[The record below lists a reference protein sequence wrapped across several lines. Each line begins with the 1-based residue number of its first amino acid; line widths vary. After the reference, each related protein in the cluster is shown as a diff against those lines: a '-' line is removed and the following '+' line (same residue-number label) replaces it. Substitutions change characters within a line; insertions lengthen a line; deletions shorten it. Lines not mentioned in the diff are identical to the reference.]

1 MLIAFAVMC
10 GGLVILT
17 YGADRF
23 VEGAAATA
31 TNLGVP
37 AILVG
42 LVIVGFATSAP
53 EMLVSGIAAWEGRPA
68 LGIGN
73 AIGSNITNVGLVLG
87 ATALLIPMT
96 VRSGI
101 LAREFPLLFVVLAVA
116 TATLWDDALS
126 RTEGLLLLGGMLIMI
141 GITVWLALHVQR
153 GDPIVAEIDQE
164 LPPRMSGV
172 RATVWLVLGLA
183 LLLLGSRFVVSGA
196 VDIAARL
203 GISDVVIG
211 LTVVAVGT
219 SLPEL
224 AASIAS
230 AWKNEH
236 DIALGNVLGSN
247 MFNSLGVLGIPAV
260 LAPSPFEPEVMQR
273 DVPSMV
279 LLTALLFLMCRPRGG
294 QQRIGRVDG
303 AILLGAF
310 VVYQLMLFFDH

>member
-37 AILVG
+37 ALLVG

-53 EMLVSGIAAWEGRPA
+53 EMLVSGMAAWEGRPT

-87 ATALLIPMT
+87 ATALLVPMT

-101 LAREFPLLFVVLAVA
+101 LGREFPLLFAVLALA
-116 TATLWDDALS
+116 TAMLWDNALS
-126 RTEGLLLLGGMLIMI
+126 HTEGLLLLGGMFLMI
-141 GITVWLALHVQR
+141 AATVWLALHVQR
-153 GDPIVAEIDQE
+153 GDPIVAEIDHE

-172 RATVWLVLGLA
+172 RATMWLCLGLG

-196 VDIAARL
+196 ADIAARL
-203 GISDVVIG
+203 GLSDVIIG
-211 LTVVAVGT
+211 LTVVAIGT

-230 AWKNEH
+230 AWKNEP

-247 MFNSLGVLGIPAV
+247 MFNSLGVLGLPAV
-260 LAPSPFEPEVMQR
+260 IAPGAFEPEVMQR
-273 DVPSMV
+273 DVPSMI
-279 LLTALLFLMCRPRGG
+279 LLTVLLFLMCRPRGG
-294 QQRIGRVDG
+294 QQRIRRLDG
-303 AILLGAF
+303 AMLLGAF
-310 VVYQLMLFFDH
+310 VFYQVMLFFDH

>member
-1 MLIAFAVMC
+1 MLTAFAVMC
-10 GGLVILT
+10 GGLVVLT

-37 AILVG
+37 SLLVG

-53 EMLVSGIAAWEGRPA
+53 EMLVSGIAAWEGRPT

-87 ATALLIPMT
+87 ATALLVPMT

-101 LAREFPLLFVVLAVA
+101 LGREFPLLFAVLGVA
-116 TATLWDDALS
+116 TATLWDDSLS
-126 RTEGLLLLGGMLIMI
+126 RTEGLLLLGGMFVMI
-141 GITVWLALHVQR
+141 GVTVWLALHVQR
-153 GDPIVAEIDQE
+153 GDPIVAEIDHE

-172 RATVWLVLGLA
+172 RATVWLCLGLG

-196 VDIAARL
+196 AEIAARL
-203 GISDVVIG
+203 GISDVIIG
-211 LTVVAVGT
+211 LTVVAIGT

-260 LAPSPFEPEVMQR
+260 IAPGAFEAEVMQR

-279 LLTALLFLMCRPRGG
+279 LLTVLLFLMCRPRAG
-294 QQRIGRVDG
+294 QQRIGRFDG

-310 VVYQLMLFFDH
+310 VFYQVMLFLDH

>member
-1 MLIAFAVMC
+1 MLTAFAVMC
-10 GGLVILT
+10 GGLVVLT

-37 AILVG
+37 SILVG

-53 EMLVSGIAAWEGRPA
+53 EMLVSGMAAWEGRPT

-87 ATALLIPMT
+87 ATALLVPMT

-101 LAREFPLLFVVLAVA
+101 LGREFPLLFAVLGVA
-116 TATLWDDALS
+116 TATLWDDSLS
-126 RTEGLLLLGGMLIMI
+126 RTEGLLLLGGMFVMI
-141 GITVWLALHVQR
+141 GVTVWLALHVQR
-153 GDPIVAEIDQE
+153 GDPIVAEIDHE

-172 RATVWLVLGLA
+172 RATVWLCLGLG

-196 VDIAARL
+196 AEIAARL
-203 GISDVVIG
+203 GISDVIIG
-211 LTVVAVGT
+211 LTVVAIGT

-236 DIALGNVLGSN
+236 DIALGNLLGSN

-260 LAPSPFEPEVMQR
+260 IAPGAFEAEVMQR

-279 LLTALLFLMCRPRGG
+279 LLTVLLFLMCRPRDG
-294 QQRIGRVDG
+294 QQRIGRFDG
-303 AILLGAF
+303 AILLSAF
-310 VVYQLMLFFDH
+310 VFYQVMLFLDH